1 MLTRDELIDAIGAI
15 DADLVEDFVR
25 TDERLQKK
33 KGRRISP
40 LMRAVALA
48 ACFALILASVPV
60 MAHLWQE
67 GPTPKPPKEVP
78 VFNNPLFTATE
89 LAELLEGDEL
99 KDNAVATNAYTTEEV
114 PSAEYLRIF
123 PVPTEDYVT
132 LYESH
137 SYKQSLDRGEFS
149 SFADRIVPKLSDAL
163 GTSFPPYS
171 IERDEMYDGSPYLL
185 IRQETGQYRISLT
198 HRETWN
204 SVNIS
209 SKVHTIDLDGAP
221 VQVDQRMSD
230 EDIIESLADIKEK
243 LFDIFGVRFAD
254 AMVSREYDSYSE
266 YGVTWL
272 AVYFYN
278 QEDDPLHAY
287 SYSPRSSYIAL
298 EFDNFMN
305 YNGDVVSDT
314 MLSDVDIRYVQMR
327 EGDRSQFEPMSKA
340 KRISLADA
348 EALLYNGYV
357 IGGHVCPLC
366 MAEQTPVEFSG
377 YDFVGFTYRTGYD
390 EENDRTVAIPFYT
403 FYKRIGT
410 AKNGNAI
417 YAKTNV
423 PAIEV
428 TGFKKYIESQR
439 KNHRQYETE
448 PYS

>member
-15 DADLVEDFVR
+15 DADLVEDFVQ

-33 KGRRISP
+33 KDRRVSP

-48 ACFALILASVPV
+48 ACFALILASVP
-60 MAHLWQE
+60 ALTHLWQE

-78 VFNNPLFTATE
+78 VFENPLYTATE
-89 LAELLEGDEL
+89 LAELLAGDEL

-114 PSAEYLRIF
+114 PSADYLRIF

-137 SYKQSLDRGEFS
+137 AYKQSLDRGEFS
-149 SFADRIVPKLSDAL
+149 SLANRIFSKLSDAL
-163 GTSFPPYS
+163 DTRFSAYS
-171 IERDEMYDGSPYLL
+171 MERDESYDGSPYLL
-185 IRQETGQYRISLT
+185 IRQESGPYWVSLT

-209 SKVHTIDLDGAP
+209 SRVHTIDLGGVP

-230 EDIIESLADIKEK
+230 EDIIESLADTKER
-243 LFDIFGVRFAD
+243 LFDIFGVRFED
-254 AMVSREYDSYSE
+254 AMVYRRYDTYSE
-266 YGVTWL
+266 YGVNFLT
-272 AVYFYN
+272 VYFYN
-278 QEDDPLHAY
+278 RGDDPLHAY

-305 YNGDVVSDT
+305 YSGDVVSDT
-314 MLSDVDIRYVQMR
+314 ILSDVDIRYVQMR

-366 MAEQTPVEFSG
+366 MAMQTPVEFSG
-377 YDFVGFTYRTGYD
+377 YDFVGFTYHTGYD
-390 EENDRTVAIPFYT
+390 KKNDRTVAIPFYT

-410 AKNGNAI
+410 GKNGNAI

-428 TGFKKYIESQR
+428 SGFEEYVESQR
-439 KNHRQYETE
+439 KDHKTVATE
-448 PYS
+448 PYP